1 MQLFSRNYYKAAK
14 HRVTRPKI
22 PCHRVRCYTAIS
34 CRCLALLLRCHLPV
48 VDLLLL
54 LCCAL
59 FAYRV
64 GCSMPLLVRGR
75 PEHIIETEKYSNDG
89 AALLPTHN
97 ANVCLYLIDNLKISI
112 HQQTTSIASLGRQA
126 RPCFR
131 LNWFVT
137 SAGFST
143 DAFSSHI

>member
-34 CRCLALLLRCHLPV
+34 CRCLALLLR
-48 VDLLLL
+48 
-54 LCCAL
+54 CAL

-126 RPCFR
+126 CPCFR